1 MKFNMD
7 SSFHQGLT
15 LFIQFVLLNVLFILT
30 CLPIVTI
37 GASVTALL
45 AVTTKYAEHQDAYL
59 IKDYF
64 SYFKQ
69 NFKQATAAF
78 FSLGLP
84 MLFLF
89 FSSIFWFAFKT
100 ILTSIIGIFALFI
113 AAFFLLSLLLSFSL
127 IGRYKNTLKQTL
139 KNALLLPFDN
149 PVKVIG
155 VLLLPVTIFCLLVLM
170 PGMKLLLF
178 VFGFSFA
185 AYCCSFLF
193 LSIYKQYLD

>member
-7 SSFHQGLT
+7 SSFHQNVT
-15 LFIQFVLLNVLFILT
+15 LFIQFVLLNVIFILT

-37 GASVTALL
+37 GAATTALL

-64 SYFKQ
+64 SYFKE
-69 NFKQATAAF
+69 NWRRATAVY
-78 FSLGLP
+78 FSLGMP
-84 MLFLF
+84 ILFLF

-100 ILTSIIGIFALFI
+100 ILTSIVGLAALFI
-113 AAFFLLSLLLSFSL
+113 AGYFLLALLISFSL
-127 IGRYKNTLKQTL
+127 VGRFDNGLKQTL

-155 VLLLPVTIFCLLVLM
+155 VLLLPLTIFCLLVLM
-170 PGMKLLLF
+170 PGMKILLF

-193 LSIYKQYLD
+193 LSIYKQY